1 MILSI
6 LLGGAV
12 AAACVA
18 ARWKL
23 DRPGREDSEHFGGR
37 VKLTGLR
44 NHGSAFGLLKLTA
57 NQLSAISA
65 AVLAWSLT
73 LWRQSRIGCALVLG
87 GGLSN
92 LWERVMHGGV
102 YDYIQ
107 FPKAPEKVRRYVFNL
122 ADFAIFFGVIAVAL
136 GGRKKEK

>member
-12 AAACVA
+12 AAACVVV
-18 ARWKL
+18 RWYL
-23 DRPGREDSEHFGGR
+23 DRPGRADSEHFGGWA
-37 VKLTGLR
+37 KLTGLR

-122 ADFAIFFGVIAVAL
+122 ADFAIFFGAIAIFM
-136 GGRKKEK
+136 GSRKKRR